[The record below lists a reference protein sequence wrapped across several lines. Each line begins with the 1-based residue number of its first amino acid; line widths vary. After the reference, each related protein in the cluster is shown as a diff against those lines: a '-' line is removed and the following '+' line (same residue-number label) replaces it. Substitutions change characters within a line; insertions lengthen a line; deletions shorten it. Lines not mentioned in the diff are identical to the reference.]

1 MPDSESVSTTGRSSR
16 RRGPR
21 FRGRGKW
28 PFQTF
33 ALSDP
38 GEQEA
43 CRLAQ
48 RLAQLLLR
56 SMAEDG
62 CSMRQLARDSGVD
75 VTTVK
80 SVLEGTYGPRL
91 ETAVRLLVA
100 RRIPVSQLTT
110 NAEID
115 LTDSALGRIPVRPSE
130 SA

>member
-1 MPDSESVSTTGRSSR
+1 
-16 RRGPR
+16 
-21 FRGRGKW
+21 
-28 PFQTF
+28 
-33 ALSDP
+33 
-38 GEQEA
+38 
-43 CRLAQ
+43 
-48 RLAQLLLR
+48 
-56 SMAEDG
+56 
-62 CSMRQLARDSGVD
+62 MRQLARDSGVD